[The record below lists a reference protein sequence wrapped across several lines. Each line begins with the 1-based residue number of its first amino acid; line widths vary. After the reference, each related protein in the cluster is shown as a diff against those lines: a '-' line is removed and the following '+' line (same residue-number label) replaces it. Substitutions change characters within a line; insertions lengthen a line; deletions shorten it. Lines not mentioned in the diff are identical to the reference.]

1 MRIALLLVAMAALQ
15 SCEGPVENQQ
25 SASAAEKFEL
35 AVDASPTGSDKV
47 HFAVTTNIP
56 LPVEVMATVSL
67 TGQKDDDVYI
77 GTDNTRIT
85 LDKPTTEFDL
95 RTVDVHGE
103 PLPEGEYEAEVSF
116 YPRWGAKNEAAKDVP
131 ETEAVSTKFSL
142 TNKSRTADEAKRGN
156 EQQRWVMENV
166 ISGTPWDEGKFV
178 AQLGKYEKSPATLSH
193 LHDAYYFAGPDM
205 TLIVNRLKGEV
216 TVWRKGRATS

>member
-77 GTDNTRIT
+77 
-85 LDKPTTEFDL
+85 
-95 RTVDVHGE
+95 
-103 PLPEGEYEAEVSF
+103 
-116 YPRWGAKNEAAKDVP
+116 
-131 ETEAVSTKFSL
+131 
-142 TNKSRTADEAKRGN
+142 
-156 EQQRWVMENV
+156 
-166 ISGTPWDEGKFV
+166 
-178 AQLGKYEKSPATLSH
+178 
-193 LHDAYYFAGPDM
+193 
-205 TLIVNRLKGEV
+205 
-216 TVWRKGRATS
+216 